1 MAKQELRRGGG
12 RKGFWAE
19 RRWNGKILRQ
29 EGGCGRAIRSARL
42 RGQELGSEGPETLS
56 VRLARRDPAGLVG
69 QVGWQCLQ
77 DGCPHQEESE
87 RLMRLARLEPQP
99 MPGRGRGRAQS
110 RARSWHWRRV
120 KGVGSTLC

>member
-12 RKGFWAE
+12 REGFWAE

-29 EGGCGRAIRSARL
+29 EGGRGRAIRSARL
-42 RGQELGSEGPETLS
+42 RDRELGREGPKTLS
-56 VRLARRDPAGLVG
+56 VRLARPDPTSPVV

-87 RLMRLARLEPQP
+87 RLMGLARLEPQP
-99 MPGRGRGRAQS
+99 LPGRGLGGSVQYKVLALE
-110 RARSWHWRRV
+110 
-120 KGVGSTLC
+120 KG